1 MAGPKTNQQ
10 EERVGSRKAL
20 VGVVGENKMS
30 GTIVWSATKIIIGF
44 SKILVKRRRLISGLS
59 LFKEEKASK

>member
-20 VGVVGENKMS
+20 VGVVGEKD
-30 GTIVWSATKIIIGF
+30 VWDNRMVSNKIIIGF